1 MVYKL
6 NVTDHADELLDNLVY
21 HLIYRLKSKEAA
33 KHLLDSVESIY
44 DRLVENPYQFPKSRD
59 MYLAKKGYY
68 EAVIPLN
75 RSALVA
81 WDFRFFVSFS
91 GKRLSNASG
100 SAIVGFC
107 SSSASLNK
115 FNCPGTSMER
125 FSLEEPKS
133 FLRSRSTSSFKLSRS

>member
-21 HLIYRLKSKEAA
+21 HLIYRLKNKEAA

-68 EAVIPLN
+68 EAVIPQMNYIVIFDVRKDIVNIVGIFHQLEN
-75 RSALVA
+75 CIFRKNRALAPHERSAVPLGT
-81 WDFRFFVSFS
+81 DH
-91 GKRLSNASG
+91 
-100 SAIVGFC
+100 
-107 SSSASLNK
+107 
-115 FNCPGTSMER
+115 CPVC
-125 FSLEEPKS
+125 
-133 FLRSRSTSSFKLSRS
+133 